1 MNQKDVK
8 KLKAVPLD
16 PFLWKCLDWMQNLW
30 WCRPHQNLFFSC
42 TVPGLG
48 WHSGATHPG
57 VFMDEIHTCASL
69 QVTAMRNRQPCL
81 LLSSTNR
88 RKSFLHWASTAR
100 LVITLTMEYNA
111 MKKNNGKK
119 ASRNKQ
125 NKQIKKIPCPS
136 GAYMPV
142 ERQKISTVDQ

>member
-16 PFLWKCLDWMQNLW
+16 PFLGKCLDWTQNLW

-57 VFMDEIHTCASL
+57 VFMDEIHTRASL
-69 QVTAMRNRQPCL
+69 QVTAMRNRQLRL
-81 LLSSTNR
+81 LLSSTN
-88 RKSFLHWASTAR
+88 SHWASTAR
-100 LVITLTMEYNA
+100 LVITLTTEYNA
-111 MKKNNGKK
+111 MKKNSGKK

-136 GAYMPV
+136 GAYVPV

>member
-1 MNQKDVK
+1 
-8 KLKAVPLD
+8 
-16 PFLWKCLDWMQNLW
+16 
-30 WCRPHQNLFFSC
+30 
-42 TVPGLG
+42 
-48 WHSGATHPG
+48 
-57 VFMDEIHTCASL
+57 
-69 QVTAMRNRQPCL
+69 
-81 LLSSTNR
+81 
-88 RKSFLHWASTAR
+88 
-100 LVITLTMEYNA
+100 MEYNA